1 MSEDYSGDNARY
13 PNDEQHGWKELAT
26 GDRVAV
32 LLLIIG
38 YIITLILN

>member
-13 PNDEQHGWKELAT
+13 PNDEQRDWQSLAT

-32 LLLIIG
+32 LLLVIG

>member
-13 PNDEQHGWKELAT
+13 PHDEPRDWSSLAT

-32 LLLIIG
+32 LLLCLGYLLTIIF
-38 YIITLILN
+38 N